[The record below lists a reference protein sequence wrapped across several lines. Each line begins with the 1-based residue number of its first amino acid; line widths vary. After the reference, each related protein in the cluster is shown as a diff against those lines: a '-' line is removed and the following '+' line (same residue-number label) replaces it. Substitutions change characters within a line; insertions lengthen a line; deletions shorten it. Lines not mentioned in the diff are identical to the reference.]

1 MPQVIPTA
9 AQMTELTNAILG
21 LIVAIV
27 LGISGIV
34 AAYLYQWKIAMPARF
49 KAQTREREAQLLDLE
64 QRIANKAAAEK
75 VDIERDR
82 MLPQL
87 IENNQQ
93 LVNAVLKMGNSF
105 NDTTIR
111 RIEQDVTNN
120 QTLLAHSRA
129 VVSNT
134 ERLEEF
140 SQTLDTAIINIQRT
154 SEDARETRNFS
165 EQAANAARE
174 TLILL
179 KKKLDVVIEEE
190 KSKTGEPPPLKD
202 IAKET
207 PTAGGL
213 ENVA

>member
-1 MPQVIPTA
+1 MLVNTPTA
-9 AQMTELTNAILG
+9 AQMIEITNAIYA
-21 LIVAIV
+21 LIGAIV
-27 LGISGIV
+27 LGVSGIV
-34 AAYLYQWKIAMPARF
+34 AAYLYQWKIAMPRQF
-49 KAQTREREAQLLDLE
+49 KQRDDKRELELKGLE
-64 QRIANKAAAEK
+64 QRLAAEK

-154 SEDARETRNFS
+154 SDDARATRTFS

-179 KKKLDVVIEEE
+179 KKKLDMVIEEE
-190 KSKTGEPPPLKD
+190 KHKTGELPPLKD
-202 IAKET
+202 IVKDT
-207 PTAGGL
+207 PADTQTDEGSEA
-213 ENVA
+213 A